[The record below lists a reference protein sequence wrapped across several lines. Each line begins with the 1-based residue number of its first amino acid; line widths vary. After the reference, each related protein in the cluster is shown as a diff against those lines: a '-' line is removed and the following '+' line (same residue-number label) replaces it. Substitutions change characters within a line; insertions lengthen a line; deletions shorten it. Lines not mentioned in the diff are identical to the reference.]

1 MIMWLPVYAVFL
13 MPAEMHDAKLNDQEF
28 GRFRFWNAL
37 SITEREELIAAA
49 LAYFPE
55 VMGASQTKYQ
65 RFAEWLASR
74 KGILCTNI
82 RDAFGAGGK
91 KTVSCNGL
99 TIRDAPKVLTTL
111 FNNGSK
117 VREILAKVSARELAL
132 YYQVKIQQI
141 EGIGCTTAWIGN
153 ASLALEET
161 LEGHPD
167 SGKLRA
173 LVKKIAGV

>member
-1 MIMWLPVYAVFL
+1 MWLPAFVASSTLV
-13 MPAEMHDAKLNDQEF
+13 EMNSCNFDDKDF

-37 SITEREELIAAA
+37 SINEREELIALA
-49 LAYFPE
+49 LAFFPE
-55 VMGASQTKYQ
+55 VMGTSQAKYQ
-65 RFAEWLASR
+65 RFAEWLATR

-82 RDAFGAGGK
+82 RDVFGAGGK
-91 KTVSCNGL
+91 QTVSCDGL
-99 TIRDAPKVLTTL
+99 IIRDAPKVLTTL
-111 FNNGSK
+111 FNNGPK
-117 VREILAKVSARELAL
+117 LREILATVSARELAH

-141 EGIGCTTAWIGN
+141 EGIGCTYAWIGN